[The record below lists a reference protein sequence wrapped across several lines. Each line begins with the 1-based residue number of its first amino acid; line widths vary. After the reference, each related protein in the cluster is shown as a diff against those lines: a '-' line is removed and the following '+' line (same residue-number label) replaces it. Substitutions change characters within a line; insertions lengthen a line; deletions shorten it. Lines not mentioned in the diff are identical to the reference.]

1 MIDVIKL
8 FRKNEKLLKFYE
20 KKEKVL
26 SDPVKTAELSILVKK

>member
-20 KKEKVL
+20 KKEKVKFAL
-26 SDPVKTAELSILVKK
+26 KMCGIEYFG